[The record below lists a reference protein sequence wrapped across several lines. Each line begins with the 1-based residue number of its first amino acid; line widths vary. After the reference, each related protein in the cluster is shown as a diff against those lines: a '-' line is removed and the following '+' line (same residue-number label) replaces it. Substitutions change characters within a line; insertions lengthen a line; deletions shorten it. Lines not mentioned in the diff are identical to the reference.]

1 MSHNRENL
9 IYKEYFDMALNE
21 IAEILLA
28 AGCGESETEMI
39 VSSIQKGDSQKTEKL
54 IEKCRRKQLDKLH
67 ESQACIDRLDY
78 LSYQLRKA

>member
-1 MSHNRENL
+1 
-9 IYKEYFDMALNE
+9 MALNE

-39 VSSIQKGDSQKTEKL
+39 VSSIQKRDSQKTEKL
-54 IEKCRRKQLDKLH
+54 IAKCRRKQLDRLH

>member
-1 MSHNRENL
+1 
-9 IYKEYFDMALNE
+9 MALNE

-28 AGCGESETEMI
+28 AGGGESETEMI
-39 VSSIQKGDSQKTEKL
+39 VSSIQKRDSQKTEKL
-54 IEKCRRKQLDKLH
+54 IAKCRRKQLDRLH

>member
-1 MSHNRENL
+1 
-9 IYKEYFDMALNE
+9 MALNE

-39 VSSIQKGDSQKTEKL
+39 VSCIQKGDRKTTEKL
-54 IEKCRRKQLDKLH
+54 IAKCRRKQLDRLH

-78 LSYQLRKA
+78 LSYQLRKV

>member
-1 MSHNRENL
+1 
-9 IYKEYFDMALNE
+9 MALNE

-39 VSSIQKGDSQKTEKL
+39 VSSIQKRDSQKTEKL
-54 IEKCRRKQLDKLH
+54 IAKCRRKQLDRLH

-78 LSYQLRKA
+78 LSYQLRKV

>member
-1 MSHNRENL
+1 
-9 IYKEYFDMALNE
+9 MALNE

-28 AGCGESETEMI
+28 AGCGESATEMI
-39 VSSIQKGDSQKTEKL
+39 VSSIQKRDSQKTEKL
-54 IEKCRRKQLDKLH
+54 IAKCRRKQLDRLH

>member
-1 MSHNRENL
+1 MQA
-9 IYKEYFDMALNE
+9 KNE

-28 AGCGESETEMI
+28 AGCGDTEIEMI
-39 VSSIQKGDSQKTEKL
+39 VSSIQKGDSKTTEKL
-54 IEKCRRKQLDKLH
+54 IAKCRRKQLDRLH

>member
-1 MSHNRENL
+1 
-9 IYKEYFDMALNE
+9 MALNE

-28 AGCGESETEMI
+28 AGCGESE
-39 VSSIQKGDSQKTEKL
+39 L
-54 IEKCRRKQLDKLH
+54 IAKCRRKQLDRLH

>member
-1 MSHNRENL
+1 
-9 IYKEYFDMALNE
+9 MALNE

-39 VSSIQKGDSQKTEKL
+39 VSSIQKRDSQKTEKL
-54 IEKCRRKQLDKLH
+54 IEKCRKKQLDRLH

-78 LSYQLRKA
+78 LSYQLRKV

>member
-1 MSHNRENL
+1 
-9 IYKEYFDMALNE
+9 MALNE

-39 VSSIQKGDSQKTEKL
+39 VSSIQKRDRQKTEKL
-54 IEKCRRKQLDKLH
+54 IAKCRRKQLDRLH